1 MTLQKVS
8 DCGKSC
14 CAVPGS
20 GSPYDVQVYDL
31 LIDTYQAREDI
42 RDNGGH
48 TAPHYLEN
56 HIQVLY
62 KLLRKPNIFK
72 V

>member
-1 MTLQKVS
+1 MARVVALM
-8 DCGKSC
+8 
-14 CAVPGS
+14 PGS

-62 KLLRKPNIFK
+62 SVLYKLLRKPNISK